1 MSQTPPEPPIRD
13 SAASLGDVRSHLCP
27 TRRLQGPRDVGIG
40 RRHHLRPRNRLKID
54 MWKLLPPRLAEYLL
68 NQRISLK
75 NWMQTRK
82 VELKGF
88 HLRPRSTPSAKQI
101 MLFDG
106 PESCGTINGHEKYLQ
121 IFRRESL
128 SLRRNSLARTRSR
141 GKVEMSIG
149 KLFSSAF
156 RIRPHLWR
164 PMMASG
170 VKLARKCVRYV
181 EI

>member
-75 NWMQTRK
+75 NWTQTRK

-156 RIRPHLWR
+156 RIRHHLWR
-164 PMMASG
+164 PIMASG
-170 VKLARKCVRYV
+170 VKSARKCASYV